1 MATNEKICD
10 DSLAPATASKIPA
23 PGSSGSQ
30 DRFLLDRREIDTK
43 SSHRLQEIM
52 FVLGHDG
59 GLGPNDLTSNDST
72 VGKAAAQQIRRSRY
86 ECDVGGEKHR

>member
-1 MATNEKICD
+1 
-10 DSLAPATASKIPA
+10 
-23 PGSSGSQ
+23 
-30 DRFLLDRREIDTK
+30 
-43 SSHRLQEIM
+43 M